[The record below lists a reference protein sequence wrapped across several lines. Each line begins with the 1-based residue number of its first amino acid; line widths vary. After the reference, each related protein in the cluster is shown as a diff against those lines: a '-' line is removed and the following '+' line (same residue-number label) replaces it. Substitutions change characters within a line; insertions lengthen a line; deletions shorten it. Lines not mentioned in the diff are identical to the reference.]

1 MYSETSSVRK
11 AKRSGE
17 LVELTQEFEMSRKRR
32 KQTPEVRTN
41 QVGYLLTDNNES
53 ICVAG
58 YTSLDKN
65 PEIMTACRTIAEL
78 IGSITIHLMANTK
91 QGDVRIVNELSR
103 AIDINPI
110 STMTRSQ
117 WMEAIVMNLLLYG
130 EGNSIVWPHTWDGL
144 IRSLEPIAASR
155 VSLLPDSSNP
165 YRYYKI
171 MIDGR
176 AHDPENMIHFT
187 YNPDKFYLWKGRGLT
202 VSLRD
207 VAMNLKQAS
216 ATERGFME
224 SKWKPSLIV
233 KVDAM
238 TKEFAGI
245 EGRKKLREEYLET
258 GEVGA
263 PWIIPAQQF
272 DIKEVRPLSLS
283 DLAISD
289 MVQLDKRTVA
299 SIVGVPPFV
308 LGVGEYNAKA
318 WNSFI
323 QNKIRPIC
331 IAIAQ
336 ELTKKLILSPN
347 MYLKFNTLSLM
358 DWDLLSISTVFGGLS
373 DRGFVNGNEVRDR
386 LGMSP
391 VDGLDEY
398 RVLENYI
405 PVEMSGQQSKLI
417 QED

>member
-1 MYSETSSVRK
+1 MKRK
-11 AKRSGE
+11 KKRSTTTVPSAGA
-17 LVELTQEFEMSRKRR
+17 VA
-32 KQTPEVRTN
+32 
-41 QVGYLLTDNNES
+41 YLLSDNNEPIS
-53 ICVAG
+53 ISG

-78 IGSITIHLMANTK
+78 IGSITIHLMANTE
-91 QGDVRIVNELSR
+91 QGDVRVVNELSR
-103 AIDINPI
+103 AIDIEPM
-110 STMTRSQ
+110 STMTRSK

-130 EGNSIVWPHTWDGL
+130 SGNSIVWPHTWDGR

-155 VSLLPDSSNP
+155 VTLISDPENP

-171 MIDGR
+171 FVDGK

-202 VSLRD
+202 VSLKD
-207 VAMNLKQAS
+207 VAMNLKQAA

-238 TKEFAGI
+238 AREFAGI

-258 GEVGA
+258 GEAGA
-263 PWIIPAQQF
+263 PWIVPAQQF
-272 DIKEVRPLSLS
+272 DIKEIRPLSLN

-308 LGVGEYNAKA
+308 LGVGDYNQKA

-323 QNKIRPIC
+323 QNKIRPMC
-331 IAIAQ
+331 VAIAQ
-336 ELTKKLILSPN
+336 ELTRKLILSPK

-358 DWDLLSISTVFGGLS
+358 DWDLQTISTVFGGLS
-373 DRGFVNGNEVRDR
+373 DRGFINGNEVRDR

-391 VDGLDEY
+391 VEGLDEY

-405 PVEMSGQQSKLI
+405 PVDMSAMQKKLV